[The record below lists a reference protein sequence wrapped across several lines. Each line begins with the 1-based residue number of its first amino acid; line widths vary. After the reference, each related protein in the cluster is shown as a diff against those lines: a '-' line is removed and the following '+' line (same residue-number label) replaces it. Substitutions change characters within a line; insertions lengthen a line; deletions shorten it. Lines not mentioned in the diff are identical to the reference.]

1 MALNREQKIQRAKL
15 ILKKIKEQIA
25 PYQKKLEAAE
35 AELWAAEKS
44 FDQGERVRVTE
55 TCKRGCCVECEFTGT
70 IVGLTPNGRWDV
82 MSDKS
87 GQIYG
92 SVYEGDIKRL

>member
-1 MALNREQKIQRAKL
+1 MALNREKRILRAKL
-15 ILKKIKEQIA
+15 LLTKAQKDIE
-25 PYQKKLEAAE
+25 PYQKKLDAAQT
-35 AELWAAEKS
+35 ELWSAEKS
-44 FDQGERVRVTE
+44 FDEGERVRVTE